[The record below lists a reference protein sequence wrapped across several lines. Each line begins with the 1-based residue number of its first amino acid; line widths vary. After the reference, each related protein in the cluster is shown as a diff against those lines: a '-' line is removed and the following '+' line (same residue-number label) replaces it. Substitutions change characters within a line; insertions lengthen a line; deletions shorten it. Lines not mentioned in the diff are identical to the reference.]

1 MTTVFRTYLDLSDLL
16 PPALFALLLSFF
28 GLASV
33 FVAAGLWMLAIG
45 VTARL
50 LPRRF

>member
-1 MTTVFRTYLDLSDLL
+1 MTTVFRTYLDMSDLL